1 METYVA
7 ARYYPGYEFEISTL
21 FWGALILVALVV
33 ACLFARKAI
42 QWLLNR
48 RKFDGAADE
57 GEHPEDPKD
66 PWAQAISRPL
76 ADHHYGDEGGLGG
89 LGGHEPARA
98 GAALL
103 DLCPPQGAQRNEAPP
118 EGA

>member
-1 METYVA
+1 MGTYVA
-7 ARYYPGYEFEISTL
+7 ARYFPGYEFEISTL

-33 ACLFARKAI
+33 ACLFAWKAI

-57 GEHPEDPKD
+57 GARGSE
-66 PWAQAISRPL
+66 RPL
-76 ADHHYGDEGGLGG
+76 GPSDFTTAGRSPLRGRGWLGR